1 MLDEMNSKKNDY
13 AVRVATRT
21 GRMTQEPL
29 YPEGHPKR
37 IEQDSQR
44 NNIDAPRSSKRKK
57 RKMIGLCKLLV
68 NLLLKHLIIQMI
80 SLCSM
85 LKHNLVMNMDLVK
98 MLMMMSMMMPNLV
111 MIMIW
116 KLNLLL
122 ILITHNQR
130 INIMIREI
138 LLLGNM
144 VKKENHGFKNPCLFL
159 PNHPR
164 KRMMRIL
171 STLLK

>member
-1 MLDEMNSKKNDY
+1 M
-13 AVRVATRT
+13 TRG

-29 YPEGHPKR
+29 YPEVHPKR
-37 IEQDSQR
+37 IEQDSKR
-44 NNIDAPRSSKRKK
+44 NNVDAPSSSKKK
-57 RKMIGLCKLLV
+57 KKKNDRTLHASSEPIAEPLE
-68 NLLLKHLIIQMI
+68 NPNDI
-80 SLCSM
+80 SISDAETQP
-85 LKHNLVMNMDLVK
+85 VMNMNLVK
-98 MLMMMSMMMPNLV
+98 MLMMMFMRMLNLV
-111 MIMIW
+111 MIMMW

-130 INIMIREI
+130 INVMIRET

-144 VKKENHGFKNPCLFL
+144 VKKENHGFRNPCLFL

-171 STLLK
+171 SALLK